1 MLSELRLRLSTC
13 LPVRSQ
19 RGFTLV
25 ETLVAML
32 TGVVV
37 TGALFAIMEF
47 SMKHDTRITNIAAA
61 SQLGRTAMTHVVDE
75 LHSACLASGFSP
87 VQKGSTE
94 TKLIFVDG
102 YSELAEIPNVGTSTT
117 GARKDEITWGG
128 SFTGPKRTEETAG
141 ALTDNTALATGG
153 EASTEYTF
161 GTPSGVRIGENIV
174 RGEESSGALEPPF
187 RYFEY
192 AEHSTT
198 GSGEV
203 STLQEIKLG
212 NGAALTKEQAENVA
226 AVEVT
231 FRAPPPTNGS
241 KSAAELGR
249 ESSDQ
254 SSMVTFA
261 FAAPNSES
269 TIKAG
274 PCE

>member
-1 MLSELRLRLSTC
+1 MLSELRLRLRTC
-13 LPVRSQ
+13 LPVRGQ

-32 TGVVV
+32 TGVIV
-37 TGALFAIMEF
+37 TGALFAILEF

-61 SQLGRTAMTHVVDE
+61 SQLGRSAMTHVVDE
-75 LHSACLASGFSP
+75 LHSACLASKFTP
-87 VQKGSTE
+87 VQKKSTE
-94 TKLIFVDG
+94 SELIFIDG
-102 YSELAEIPNVGTSTT
+102 YSETAEIPNVGTSTT
-117 GARKDEITWGG
+117 GVREDSISWSG
-128 SFTGPKRTEETAG
+128 SYTGEEAETAG
-141 ALTDNTALATGG
+141 TLTDSTALATGG
-153 EASTEYTF
+153 EAATAYTF
-161 GTPSGVRIGENIV
+161 GTPSLVRIGEKFV
-174 RGEESSGALEPPF
+174 RGEEAGKRQPIF

-198 GSGEV
+198 GTGEV
-203 STLQEIKLG
+203 STLQEIKLAK
-212 NGAALTKEQAENVA
+212 GAGLSEEQAENVA

-231 FRAPPPTNGS
+231 FRAPPPTNVS